1 MIAKV
6 SALNF
11 VSSAEGLPTK
21 ILVELERKL
30 ESAVGDDPF
39 ISEACTP
46 LLKGGKRLRPI
57 LFLIS
62 SRAGGSSSYEKLLPL
77 AAAIELIHT
86 ASLVHDDIL
95 DASKV
100 RRGVSTA
107 NAKYGAQVAVLI
119 GDYLFAKAFQF
130 VADGHYGDEVSAI
143 LSRLVKD
150 LCIGEIK
157 QDRSLFVIPTL
168 AEYYERIELK
178 TAIFLSSCCRLGAL
192 TAGLERSMI
201 DALSSYGMSLG
212 LAFQITD
219 DLLDFFGDEALTGKK
234 LGGDLKSG
242 VITLPILRAL
252 GSEELR
258 SIVTREGISDGEVE
272 RAIELVRASDALMY
286 CRRRAE
292 AHAEAARLVLPTTI
306 DPTVSKVLEQAA
318 AFIVDRSW

>member
-1 MIAKV
+1 MARQV
-6 SALNF
+6 SVLNF

-21 ILVELERKL
+21 ILVELERIL
-30 ESAVGDDPF
+30 ESAIEDDSF
-39 ISEACTP
+39 IGEACMP

-62 SRAGGSSSYEKLLPL
+62 SRADGADRHEKLLPL

-107 NAKYGAQVAVLI
+107 NSKYGAQAAVLI

-130 VADGHYGDEVSAI
+130 VSEGHYGDEVSAI

-150 LCIGEIK
+150 LCIGEIR
-157 QDRSLFVIPTL
+157 QDRSLFVIPSL
-168 AEYYERIELK
+168 AEYYERITLK

-192 TAGLERSMI
+192 TAGLDRATVK
-201 DALSSYGMSLG
+201 ALTGYGMSLG

-219 DLLDFFGDEALTGKK
+219 DLLDFFGDERLTGKK

-252 GSEELR
+252 ESEELR
-258 SIVTREGISDGEVE
+258 SIVTKENISDAEVD
-272 RAIELVRASDALMY
+272 RALEIVRSSDALRY
-286 CRRRAE
+286 CRLRAE
-292 AHAEAARLVLPTTI
+292 AHAEAARLILPATL
-306 DPTVSKVLEQAA
+306 DRTVGKVLEQAA
-318 AFIVDRSW
+318 AFIVERTW

>member
-1 MIAKV
+1 M
-6 SALNF
+6 NF

-30 ESAVGDDPF
+30 ESAVGDDSF
-39 ISEACTP
+39 ISEACMP

-57 LFLIS
+57 LFLIC
-62 SRAGGSSSYEKLLPL
+62 SRAGGSSSYERLLPL

-107 NAKYGAQVAVLI
+107 NAKYGAQVAVLL

-130 VADGHYGDEVSAI
+130 VAEGKYGDEVELI
-143 LSRLVKD
+143 LSKLVKN

-168 AEYYERIELK
+168 AEYYERIKLK

-192 TAGLERSMI
+192 TAGLDRSSVEG
-201 DALSSYGMSLG
+201 LTNYGMSLG

-219 DLLDFFGDEALTGKK
+219 DLLDFFGDEKLTGKK

-258 SIVTREGISDGEVE
+258 SLVTREDMSDAEVE
-272 RAIELVRASDALMY
+272 RAIELVRSSDAFEY

-292 AHAEAARLVLPTTI
+292 AHADAARFILPPMI
-306 DPTVSKVLEQAA
+306 DPTVEKILEQAA
-318 AFIVDRSW
+318 AFIVERSW

>member
-1 MIAKV
+1 MRQV
-6 SALNF
+6 SVLNF

-21 ILVELERKL
+21 ILVELERIL
-30 ESAVGDDPF
+30 ESAIEDDSF
-39 ISEACTP
+39 IGEACMP

-57 LFLIS
+57 LFLLC
-62 SRAGGSSSYEKLLPL
+62 SRAGGADRHEKLLPL

-107 NAKYGAQVAVLI
+107 NAKYGAQAAVLI

-130 VADGHYGDEVSAI
+130 VAEGNYGDEAAAI
-143 LSRLVKD
+143 LSRLVRD

-168 AEYYERIELK
+168 AEYYERITLK
-178 TAIFLSSCCRLGAL
+178 TAIFLSSSCRLGAL
-192 TAGLERSMI
+192 TAGLDRATVEAMTG
-201 DALSSYGMSLG
+201 YGMSLG

-219 DLLDFFGDEALTGKK
+219 DLLDFFGDEKLTGKR

-252 GSEELR
+252 DS
-258 SIVTREGISDGEVE
+258 
-272 RAIELVRASDALMY
+272 
-286 CRRRAE
+286 
-292 AHAEAARLVLPTTI
+292 
-306 DPTVSKVLEQAA
+306 
-318 AFIVDRSW
+318 

>member
-1 MIAKV
+1 M
-6 SALNF
+6 NF

-21 ILVELERKL
+21 ILVELEQKL
-30 ESAVGDDPF
+30 ETAVGDDFF
-39 ISEACTP
+39 IKEACMP

-62 SRAGGSSSYEKLLPL
+62 ARAGGSSEYEKLLPL

-107 NAKYGAQVAVLI
+107 NAKYGAQIAVLI

-130 VADGHYGDEVSAI
+130 VSDGHYGDEVANI

-168 AEYYERIELK
+168 TEYYERIRLK

-192 TAGLERSMI
+192 TAGFDRSTV
-201 DALSSYGMSLG
+201 DALTSYGMSLG

-219 DLLDFFGDEALTGKK
+219 DLLDFFGDEKLTGKR

-252 GSEELR
+252 DSKELR
-258 SIVTREGISDGEVE
+258 ELVTRENISDVE
-272 RAIELVRASDALMY
+272 INRAIEIVRASDAFTY

-292 AHAEAARLVLPTTI
+292 AHADAARFILPSTI
-306 DPTVSKVLEQAA
+306 EPTIGKILEQAA
-318 AFIVDRSW
+318 AFIVERTW

>member
-1 MIAKV
+1 M
-6 SALNF
+6 NF

-30 ESAVGDDPF
+30 ESAVGDDSF
-39 ISEACTP
+39 ISEACMP

-62 SRAGGSSSYEKLLPL
+62 SRAGGSSAYEKLLPL

-107 NAKYGAQVAVLI
+107 NAKYGAQIAVLI

-130 VADGHYGDEVSAI
+130 VAEGKFGDEVAEI
-143 LSRLVKD
+143 LSKLVKN

-157 QDRSLFVIPTL
+157 QDRSLFMVPTL
-168 AEYYERIELK
+168 AEYYERITLK

-192 TAGLERSMI
+192 TAGLDRSMVE
-201 DALSSYGMSLG
+201 ALSSYGMSLG

-219 DLLDFFGDEALTGKK
+219 DMLDVFGDENLTGKK
-234 LGGDLKSG
+234 IGGDLKSG

-252 GSEELR
+252 ESEELH
-258 SIVTREGISDGEVE
+258 SIVTKKNISDAEVE
-272 RAIELVRASDALMY
+272 RAIEIVRASDALRY

-292 AHAEAARLVLPTTI
+292 AHVEAARIILPSTI
-306 DPTVSKVLEQAA
+306 DRTVGKVLEQAA
-318 AFIVDRSW
+318 FFIVERSW

>member
-1 MIAKV
+1 M
-6 SALNF
+6 NF

-21 ILVELERKL
+21 ILIELEQKL
-30 ESAVGDDPF
+30 ESAVGDDSF
-39 ISEACTP
+39 IREACMP

-57 LFLIS
+57 LFLVS

-119 GDYLFAKAFQF
+119 GDYLFAKAFEY
-130 VADGHYGDEVSAI
+130 VADGNYGDEVAAV

-168 AEYYERIELK
+168 TEYYERIRLK

-192 TAGLERSMI
+192 TAGLDRSTV
-201 DALSSYGMSLG
+201 DALTSYGMSLG

-219 DLLDFFGDEALTGKK
+219 DLLDFFGDEKLTGKR

-252 GSEELR
+252 DSKELR
-258 SIVTREGISDGEVE
+258 ELVTRENISDVE
-272 RAIELVRASDALMY
+272 INRAIEIVRASDALMY

-292 AHAEAARLVLPTTI
+292 AHVDAARFVLPSTI
-306 DPTVSKVLEQAA
+306 DPTIGKILEQAA
-318 AFIVDRSW
+318 FFIVERTW